1 MILKTRGETMKQAI
15 AALAVLAAAG
25 CSMQMPQ
32 NADEFRQQLP
42 GAFMGSV
49 QTFESNR
56 SLRDIGRTFQSR
68 APECLSVRI
77 RTVSQTSTSYQN
89 IVATYKPTVLVTE
102 KRAEIHLQRH
112 YERGVITPGKEP
124 DGGHYMLVADATPL
138 DRNKTRIDIYGPK
151 MGADAI
157 IRAISAWAKGEST
170 GCPDM
175 TKN

>member
-1 MILKTRGETMKQAI
+1 MKRAI
-15 AALAVLAAAG
+15 AAVMALGAAG
-25 CSMQMPQ
+25 CAVNYPQ
-32 NADEFRQQLP
+32 NADEFRRELP

-49 QTFESNR
+49 QSFETSR

-68 APECLSVRI
+68 APECLSVKV
-77 RTVSQTSTSYQN
+77 RTVSQSSTSYQN
-89 IVATYKPTVLVTE
+89 IVATYKPTVVVTE

-124 DGGHYMLVADATPL
+124 EGGHYMLVADATPL
-138 DRNKTRIDIYGPK
+138 DRNRTQVVIYAPK
-151 MGADAI
+151 MGADPI

>member
-1 MILKTRGETMKQAI
+1 MKQAI
-15 AALAVLAAAG
+15 AAMMMLGAAG
-25 CSMQMPQ
+25 CAMQYPQ
-32 NADEFRQQLP
+32 TADEFRRELP

-49 QTFESNR
+49 QSFETNR
-56 SLRDIGRTFQSR
+56 SVRDVGRVFQAR
-68 APECLSVRI
+68 APECLSVKV
-77 RTVSQTSTSYQN
+77 RTVSQSATSYQN

-124 DGGHYMLVADATPL
+124 EGGHYMLVADATPL
-138 DRNKTRIDIYGPK
+138 DRNRTRIDIYAPK
-151 MGADAI
+151 MGADAV

-175 TKN
+175 TRN